1 MEYEYLFP
9 LRHICGRWRSNCK
22 SPPVRVFRENG
33 AYRIRFSYRWG
44 SALTGTLYRNGQG
57 TWADLPE
64 RVQIAYDAEN
74 DRLVIASEGTYVRE
88 PEEYESD

>member
-9 LRHICGRWRSNCK
+9 LRHICGRWKSNCK
-22 SPPVRVFRENG
+22 SPPVRVFREGG

-44 SALTGTLYRNGQG
+44 TTLTGTLYRNEQG

-64 RVQIAYDAEN
+64 RVQVAYDTEN
-74 DRLVIASEGTYVRE
+74 ERLVIASEGTYVRDC
-88 PEEYESD
+88 EEYETD